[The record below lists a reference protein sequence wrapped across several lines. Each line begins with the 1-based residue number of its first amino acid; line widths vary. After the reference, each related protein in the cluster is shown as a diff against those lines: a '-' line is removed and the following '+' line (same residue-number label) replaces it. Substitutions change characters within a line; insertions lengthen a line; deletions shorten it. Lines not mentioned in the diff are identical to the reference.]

1 MRLSGIDPQRSC
13 PRHAHSITSL
23 ALSMVR
29 TGCDCADSLA
39 DLLCDLMHWSDRAR
53 LSFADALYSASFHY
67 AAEVAGEDVP

>member
-1 MRLSGIDPQRSC
+1 
-13 PRHAHSITSL
+13 
-23 ALSMVR
+23 MVR